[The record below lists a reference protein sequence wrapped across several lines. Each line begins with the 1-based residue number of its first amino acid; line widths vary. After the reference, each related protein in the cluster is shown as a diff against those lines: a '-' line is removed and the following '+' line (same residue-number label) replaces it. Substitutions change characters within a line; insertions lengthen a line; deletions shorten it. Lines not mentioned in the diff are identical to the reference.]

1 MSPDSLLLLGG
12 EEVEDHLRLVAGV
25 TLVVGID
32 ALAVLEEEG
41 TAAGHAD
48 KVLHAKS
55 FGDGLLLLVGEEAEG
70 KILLFLEFFLEL
82 LVVGAHAQDVDAS
95 LLEVGPTVAQR
106 AALLGATASLGLRV
120 EKYQEVALGAF
131 LGEGDGLAVLVVAG
145 DVRDGGADGELFSRV
160 TEEGEEG
167 HEEGSEESL
176 HVLQVGRPPVKGKR
190 DRRCFVSLV
199 RLSGGKN
206 KPMLQAVLDTIPHRP
221 PFLFLDRID
230 EVRADGATCSRTFR
244 ADEPFYSGHYPG
256 NPITPGVL
264 LCESVFQTGAIF
276 LTKKLQSEGGVPSG
290 KTPVLCRI
298 EEAKF
303 KGMVMPSDTVSID
316 VKLVETL
323 QQFHFMTGTVRRDG
337 KAVLTIRFALALV
350 DQPA

>member
-1 MSPDSLLLLGG
+1 
-12 EEVEDHLRLVAGV
+12 
-25 TLVVGID
+25 
-32 ALAVLEEEG
+32 
-41 TAAGHAD
+41 
-48 KVLHAKS
+48 
-55 FGDGLLLLVGEEAEG
+55 
-70 KILLFLEFFLEL
+70 
-82 LVVGAHAQDVDAS
+82 
-95 LLEVGPTVAQR
+95 
-106 AALLGATASLGLRV
+106 
-120 EKYQEVALGAF
+120 
-131 LGEGDGLAVLVVAG
+131 AVLVVAG

-176 HVLQVGRPPVKGKR
+176 HAHQVGRPPVKGKR

-206 KPMLQAVLDTIPHRP
+206 NPMLQAVLDTIPHRP

-230 EVRADGATCSRTFR
+230 EVRADGATCTRTFR

-264 LCESVFQTGAIF
+264 LCESVFQAGAVF
-276 LTKKLQSEGGVPSG
+276 LTKKLQSEGGAPDG

-303 KGMVMPSDTVSID
+303 KGMVKPGDTVSIE

-323 QQFHFMTGTVRRDG
+323 QQFHFLTGTVRRDG

>member
-1 MSPDSLLLLGG
+1 MS
-12 EEVEDHLRLVAGV
+12 R
-25 TLVVGID
+25 
-32 ALAVLEEEG
+32 
-41 TAAGHAD
+41 
-48 KVLHAKS
+48 
-55 FGDGLLLLVGEEAEG
+55 
-70 KILLFLEFFLEL
+70 
-82 LVVGAHAQDVDAS
+82 
-95 LLEVGPTVAQR
+95 R
-106 AALLGATASLGLRV
+106 LGACRQKANAT
-120 EKYQEVALGAF
+120 
-131 LGEGDGLAVLVVAG
+131 DGV
-145 DVRDGGADGELFSRV
+145 
-160 TEEGEEG
+160 
-167 HEEGSEESL
+167 
-176 HVLQVGRPPVKGKR
+176 
-190 DRRCFVSLV
+190 FVSLV
-199 RLSGGKN
+199 GLSGDKN
-206 KPMLQAVLDTIPHRP
+206 VIMLQAVLDTIPHRP

-264 LCESVFQTGAIF
+264 LCESVFQAGAIF
-276 LTKKLQSEGGVPSG
+276 LTKKLQSEGGAPAG

-303 KGMVMPSDTVSID
+303 KGMVKPGDTVSIE